1 MYYFLCASLPHL
13 VLNGPLPM
21 TVAQFDDLCSDQ
33 VSPGDFRELTSCGL
47 AVDRRAA
54 GTGLYAE
61 YIYFEQYL
69 RFKLAQRRAAND
81 LEKLPQMTDPEV
93 YFTTIDAD
101 IGRAASAP
109 DMFEREKCVDMIR
122 WRFLDDF
129 TAQSE
134 FDLRFLAGYRLKLA
148 ILQKYQHRLHEPGKV
163 NFEAAADK
171 ISQTTQD
178 EETKS

>member
-21 TVAQFDDLCSDQ
+21 TVAQFDNLCSDQ
-33 VSPGDFRELTSCGL
+33 LTPGDFDALTSSAL
-47 AVDRRAA
+47 AVDRRAKA
-54 GTGLYAE
+54 DGLYAD

-93 YFTTIDAD
+93 YFTVIDAD

-109 DMFEREKCVDMIR
+109 DMFDREKCVDMIR

-129 TAQSE
+129 TAPSE
-134 FDLRFLAGYRLKLA
+134 FDLRFLAGYRLRLA
-148 ILQKYQHRLHEPGKV
+148 IMQKYQNRLPEPGKA

-171 ISQTTQD
+171 ISKTTQD
-178 EETKS
+178 EETK

>member
-33 VSPGDFRELTSCGL
+33 VSADDFRALTSCAL
-47 AVDRRAA
+47 AVNRHAA
-54 GTGLYAE
+54 ATGLYTD

-69 RFKLAQRRAAND
+69 RYKLAQRRAAND

-93 YFTTIDAD
+93 YFTFIDAD

-109 DMFEREKCVDMIR
+109 DMFEREKNVDMIR
-122 WRFLDDF
+122 WHFLDEF

-134 FDLRFLAGYRLKLA
+134 FDLRFLAAYRLKLA
-148 ILQKYQHRLHEPGKV
+148 IMQKYQHRLPEPGKA